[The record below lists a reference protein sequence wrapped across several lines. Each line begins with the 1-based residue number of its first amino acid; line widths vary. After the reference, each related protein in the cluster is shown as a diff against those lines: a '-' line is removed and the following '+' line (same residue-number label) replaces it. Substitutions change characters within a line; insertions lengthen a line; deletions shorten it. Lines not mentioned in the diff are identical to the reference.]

1 MSFDERFY
9 REAERILNERRTKNE
24 RLLAKREAEIT
35 EKYPGIARTAWELS
49 ATSARLI
56 DLILTKDKDFSRKL
70 SELEQSNLLLQK
82 RLGEQLAQSGFPAD
96 YLDRPCDCKLCGDTG
111 IHDGRRC
118 ACVTELVRRLAA
130 EELNRSSPLSLCSF
144 EDFRLNYYDDARE
157 TPLGCTARAA
167 MSENL
172 NFCRRYAADF
182 HLPSKGGILMLGGT
196 GLGKTHLSLA
206 IAREVLEKGY
216 SVIYGSAPELF
227 RKMEREHFGRS
238 EGDTASALQEAQL
251 LILDDLG
258 AEFES
263 KFYNSALYSILNNRM
278 NAALPTIVNT
288 NLDLAELNERYGERI
303 TSRLNT
309 MEQLMFAGSD
319 VRLQKAN
326 GV

>member
-9 REAERILNERRTKNE
+9 REAERILSERRAKNE
-24 RLLAKREAEIT
+24 RLLAKREAEIS
-35 EKYPGIARTAWELS
+35 EKYPEIARTKRELS
-49 ATSARLI
+49 ATGARLI

-111 IHDGRRC
+111 THAERRC
-118 ACVTELVRRLAA
+118 ACMTELVRRLAA
-130 EELNRSSPLSLCSF
+130 AELNRSSPLSLCNF

-157 TPLGCTARAA
+157 TQLGCTARAT
-167 MSENL
+167 MQENL
-172 NFCRRYAADF
+172 SVCRRYAADF
-182 HLPSKGGILMLGGT
+182 HLPYRSILMSGAT
-196 GLGKTHLSLA
+196 GLGKTHLSLS

-263 KFYNSALYSILNNRM
+263 KFYTSALYSILNNRL
-278 NAALPTIVNT
+278 NAALPTVIST
-288 NLDLAELNERYGERI
+288 NCGFDELRERYGERI
-303 TSRLNT
+303 TSRLMA
-309 MEQLMFAGSD
+309 MEQLVFMGND

-326 GV
+326 GS

>member
-1 MSFDERFY
+1 MSFDERLY
-9 REAERILNERRTKNE
+9 REAERILSERRIKNE
-24 RLLAKREAEIT
+24 RLLAKREAEIA
-35 EKYPGIARTAWELS
+35 EKYPEIAQTERELS
-49 ATSARLI
+49 ATGARLI

-70 SELEQSNLLLQK
+70 SELEQSNLLLQQ
-82 RLGEQLAQSGFPAD
+82 RLRGQLSQSGFPPD

-111 IHDGRRC
+111 TRDGRRC

-130 EELNRSSPLSLCSF
+130 EELNRSSPLSLCGF

-182 HLPSKGGILMLGGT
+182 HLPCPSVLMSGGT
-196 GLGKTHLSLA
+196 GLGKTHLSLS

-216 SVIYGSAPELF
+216 GVIYGSVPELL
-227 RKMEREHFGRS
+227 RKIEREHFGRS

-263 KFYNSALYSILNNRM
+263 KFYTAALYGIINNRL

-288 NLDLAELNERYGERI
+288 NCGFGELNERYGERI
-303 TSRLNT
+303 TSRLMA
-309 MEQLMFAGSD
+309 MEQLIFVGSD
-319 VRLQKAN
+319 VRIRKAN
-326 GV
+326 EG

>member
-9 REAERILNERRTKNE
+9 READRILSERRAKNE
-24 RLLAKREAEIT
+24 RLLARREAEIA
-35 EKYPGIARTAWELS
+35 EKYPEIARTERELS
-49 ATSARLI
+49 ATGARLI
-56 DLILTKDKDFSRKL
+56 DLILTKDKDFSRRL

-82 RLGEQLAQSGFPAD
+82 RLGEQLAQNGFPAD
-96 YLDRPCDCKLCGDTG
+96 YLDRPRDCKLCGDTG
-111 IHDGRRC
+111 THDGRRC
-118 ACVTELVRRLAA
+118 ACVTELVRRLAS
-130 EELNRSSPLSLCSF
+130 EELNRSSPLSLCNF
-144 EDFRLNYYDDARE
+144 KDFRLNYYDDARE

-172 NFCRRYAADF
+172 DFCRRYAADF
-182 HLPSKGGILMLGGT
+182 HLPYRSVLMSGGT
-196 GLGKTHLSLA
+196 GLGKTHLSLS

-238 EGDTASALQEAQL
+238 EGDTASALQETQL

-263 KFYNSALYSILNNRM
+263 KFYTAALYGIVNNRL
-278 NAALPTIVNT
+278 NAALPTIVST
-288 NLDLAELNERYGERI
+288 NCGFAELNERYGERI
-303 TSRLNT
+303 TSRLMA
-309 MEQLMFAGSD
+309 MEQLIFVGSD

-326 GV
+326 GG